1 MQLLRSVGDTLTVLV
16 CDGFDTSAATPEVS
30 APPAGARPRGLRPAP
45 SVAGRVLVRR
55 GQDTLDRCESDLGEP
70 CGAGARSSF
79 QPRSQPWWD
88 RLCTEGLVVSSKKR
102 LNRAS
107 SICALGPPGQGRT
120 AQSGTQPAC
129 KPPGPATLAWCRPAF
144 WQPLSRE
151 LRAQTCV
158 PAQTPGRAC
167 GDPVVLRCSPW
178 RKCQLPGPGPGCRG
192 LVSSP
197 ARVLHQP
204 GCALLGGPAVLCCR
218 CPRASS
224 ISPGGPL
231 LLQQP
236 PPPPP
241 GAPSPQRLPAP

>member
-1 MQLLRSVGDTLTVLV
+1 MRCRCQVL
-16 CDGFDTSAATPEVS
+16 VS
-30 APPAGARPRGLRPAP
+30 APLAALAGQ
-45 SVAGRVLVRR
+45 RV
-55 GQDTLDRCESDLGEP
+55 
-70 CGAGARSSF
+70 
-79 QPRSQPWWD
+79 
-88 RLCTEGLVVSSKKR
+88 CTEGLVVSSKKR

-107 SICALGPPGQGRT
+107 SICALGPPSQGRT
-120 AQSGTQPAC
+120 AQSGTQPAY

-158 PAQTPGRAC
+158 PTQTPGRAC

-178 RKCQLPGPGPGCRG
+178 RKCWLPGPGLGCRG

-204 GCALLGGPAVLCCR
+204 GCALSGGPAVLCCR

-231 LLQQP
+231 LLHQP
-236 PPPPP
+236 P
-241 GAPSPQRLPAP
+241 APASRGSFPAAAASSPRASFLGMGLQWVSGTAAYCPSLHCRGGVHLVLCIVS